1 MTNESHGASCPMK
14 GGVDP
19 DTLKG
24 KIPDSKRVFPY
35 DPTSHTSS
43 KYALEPDT
51 RPESYDPSSA
61 DSTFNMARRKLH
73 TLVLGLLLGS
83 IVLGVSLTCGLVL
96 GRGNGYPLA
105 NSSNVSQTNNSSNST
120 VYS

>member
-1 MTNESHGASCPMK
+1 MTKESRGTSSPMK

-35 DPTSHTSS
+35 DPSSHTTS

-51 RPESYDPSSA
+51 RPEGYNQNSAESS
-61 DSTFNMARRKLH
+61 FNMARRKLH
-73 TLVLGLLLGS
+73 TLLLGLLLGS
-83 IVLGVSLTCGLVL
+83 ILLGVSLTCGLVF
-96 GRGNGYPLA
+96 GKANERPLM
-105 NSSNVSQTNNSSNST
+105 NSTNASQTNSGNST